1 MWSRNRRARNLVSCR
16 KNGDPA
22 KVRSIYYR
30 DDRDDNGAKKY
41 SKHVQL
47 II

>member
-22 KVRSIYYR
+22 KVRSTYYR
-30 DDRDDNGAKKY
+30 DDRDYNGAKKY
-41 SKHVQL
+41 SNHVQQT
-47 II
+47 I